1 MSKWSQCMNETNIE
15 LILRFTLK
23 VVNLSE
29 GLASMIITLIYKLLS
44 IKLENVNVKCRA
56 ILFFKAI
63 AL

>member
-1 MSKWSQCMNETNIE
+1 MITMYEWNEYWINFKIY
-15 LILRFTLK
+15 TLK